1 MAPQTAVT
9 TPLRPEVHAGAASG
23 DDRPGGVRGWWQ
35 AGEELRIAS
44 SRSPGLWWIRRV
56 NRRVGAFIAL
66 ALLPTR
72 ISPNVVS
79 VAGLLVTAIGG
90 LFVTVNHRS
99 IAPITV
105 LVVFVLW
112 QLAFS
117 LDCADGQ
124 LARTRGQSTPFGAWL
139 DQVLDFVSHSI
150 VFTALTVYAVRANE
164 LDELIGVALGATV
177 VALSLIQLFASSQR
191 NSLMGTAP
199 ALGQGE
205 GGALRWLG
213 LGRHLTDYGAM
224 LAISAILLPWPRVLL
239 WFLIASG
246 VLNGLT
252 VAGQIATNWI
262 AQGRPGGDGTE
273 R

>member
-1 MAPQTAVT
+1 MAA
-9 TPLRPEVHAGAASG
+9 G
-23 DDRPGGVRGWWQ
+23 DDRPAGVRGWWR
-35 AGEELRIAS
+35 AGEALRVAS

-56 NRRVGAFIAL
+56 NRRIGAFIAL
-66 ALLPTR
+66 ALLPTPT
-72 ISPNVVS
+72 SPNVVS
-79 VAGLLVTAIGG
+79 VAGLLVTLIGG
-90 LFVTVNHRS
+90 VFVTFNHRS
-99 IAPITV
+99 IAPVTV
-105 LVVFVLW
+105 LIVFVVW

-124 LARTRGQSTPFGAWL
+124 LARARGQSTPFGAWL

-150 VFTALTVYAVRANE
+150 VFTALTVFAVRTNE
-164 LDELIGVALGATV
+164 LDEPAGAALGATV
-177 VALSLIQLFASSQR
+177 VALSLVQLFASSQR
-191 NSLMGTAP
+191 NALMGTAP
-199 ALGQGE
+199 ALALGE

-224 LAISAILLPWPRVLL
+224 LALSAILLPWPRVLL
-239 WFLIASG
+239 WFLVATG

-262 AQGRPGGDGTE
+262 AQGRRSDVGAA